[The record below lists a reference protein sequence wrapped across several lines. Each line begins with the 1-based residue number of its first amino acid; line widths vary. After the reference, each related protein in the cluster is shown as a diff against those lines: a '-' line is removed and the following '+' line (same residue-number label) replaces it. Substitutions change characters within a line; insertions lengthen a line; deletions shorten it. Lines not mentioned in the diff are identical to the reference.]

1 MPRAE
6 IKTHQAKLT
15 LIQLHAEL
23 CGKVIDNKKEAERL
37 AESVAHVEA
46 VLKLLDPAFSLRPIA
61 IRRRKVNPWFKRGT
75 QFRYA
80 LDALREADRPLTTSE
95 IVSRMIAAKGIEN
108 PSQADIRMI
117 FGSVGVSLRE
127 HEGESVVKYDGRPV
141 RWSVNNLLVSVEES
155 PRC

>member
-1 MPRAE
+1 MRAE

-23 CGKVIDNKKEAERL
+23 CGKVDANKKEGERL
-37 AESVAHVEA
+37 AESLAHVEA
-46 VLKLLDPAFSLRPIA
+46 VLKLLDPTFSLRPIA
-61 IRRRKVNPWFKRGT
+61 IHRRKVNPWFKRGT

-80 LDALREADRPLTTSE
+80 LDVLREAEKPLTTSE
-95 IVSRMIAAKGIEN
+95 IVSRMLAAKGVKD

-127 HEGESVVKYDGRPV
+127 HIGRAVVQHDGRPV
-141 RWSVNNLLVSVEES
+141 KWSISL
-155 PRC
+155 